1 MNSNT
6 EIQTPQD
13 PSAVVRKRLGLFLG
27 LILGAIILA
36 APPPASMEP
45 AAWKVSAIAVLMA
58 TWWITEAI
66 PLSAT
71 ALLPLLLLPL
81 LDIMPIERA
90 AAPYANPVIFLFLGG
105 FIIAAALQKSGLHLR
120 IALNILRIGGIEPRR
135 VIGAFMVTT
144 AFLSL
149 WVSNTATVAMMLPLA
164 LSVITV
170 VEQQHT
176 STKRDLSFAPV
187 LLLGLAYAA
196 NIGGLGTLIGSPP
209 NALLAG
215 FLATTWSI
223 QISFLDWMLVGIPV
237 VLVAL
242 PLTWLL
248 LTQVLYRVHKDPI
261 AGGQGILVEQLEA
274 RGRPSRT
281 EWTVGIV
288 TILTATAW
296 VLRPLL
302 AEVVPQISDAGIAIG
317 GAVLLFIVPTHWGRY
332 ERTLT
337 WADAERLPWGVL
349 ILFGGGL
356 SLAAGMQESG
366 LAAWFGTML
375 SGVATWPLLWVIVL
389 VTTFVILLTELMSNT
404 ATAAMLL
411 PVVSSLTIMMKIN
424 PLILGMPTALAA
436 TCSFM
441 LPVATPPNAIVFGS
455 GRLTVGA
462 MARVG
467 LVLNLLLVLL
477 ITAATII
484 LVPRIIP
491 GS

>member
-1 MNSNT
+1 
-6 EIQTPQD
+6 
-13 PSAVVRKRLGLFLG
+13 
-27 LILGAIILA
+27 
-36 APPPASMEP
+36 
-45 AAWKVSAIAVLMA
+45 
-58 TWWITEAI
+58 
-66 PLSAT
+66 
-71 ALLPLLLLPL
+71 
-81 LDIMPIERA
+81 
-90 AAPYANPVIFLFLGG
+90 
-105 FIIAAALQKSGLHLR
+105 
-120 IALNILRIGGIEPRR
+120 
-135 VIGAFMVTT
+135 MVAT

-149 WVSNTATVAMMLPLA
+149 WVSNTATVTMMLPLA

-170 VEQQHT
+170 IEQQHT
-176 STKRDLSFAPV
+176 STKRDLNFAPV

-223 QISFLDWMLVGIPV
+223 QISFLDWMLVGIPL

-248 LTQVLYRVHKDPI
+248 LTQVLYRVNKAPI
-261 AGGQGILVEQLEA
+261 PGGQGVLVEQLEA
-274 RGRPSRT
+274 RGKPSRA

-332 ERTLT
+332 ERALT
-337 WADAERLPWGVL
+337 WTDAERLPWGVL

-356 SLAAGMQESG
+356 SLAAAMQESG
-366 LAAWFGTML
+366 LATWFATIL

-404 ATAAMLL
+404 GTAAMLL
-411 PVVSSLTIMMKIN
+411 PVVSSLTVMMKIN

-455 GRLTVGA
+455 GRLTIGA

-467 LVLNLLLVLL
+467 LVLNLLLVFL
-477 ITAATII
+477 ITIATII
-484 LVPRIIP
+484 LVPRILP